1 MRIVQISPI
10 KLLGLISV
18 AMIFQV
24 PSSVASEAS
33 HDKKH
38 INVWHTFVVNSPEEE
53 ILARAI
59 ESFEM
64 ANPDIEV
71 EATRIPY
78 HQNLQQFI
86 NSSQG
91 GEAPDVIRL
100 SDTELAKIGHITVE
114 GLPVLEDLRPH
125 LTPNQRKRF
134 ESRSVA
140 AMRYGDPLYAI
151 PTSQGS
157 LSLLYNKALFDA
169 AGLEYPRDD
178 WTTEE
183 FLQAAKALTDGEV
196 MGLSVPL
203 IWSYWFIPFMT
214 GFGGSL
220 FDEHDDAVFASQ
232 ESATAV
238 DWFLDLER
246 KHHVVAPGTRLESM
260 STLFATKNAA
270 MVFDGSWSVGSYLD
284 ADIDLGQ
291 AVMPLVS
298 ETGKRMVPLLSYF
311 GWAISKQSDAKVASV
326 KLALWLT
333 STEVQKEFAL
343 ETYMVP
349 TDTSLTLDT
358 DIAADPLLAGFLR
371 QTAHG
376 TTVPTTKAANLV
388 FEQLDTALEMTYTGV
403 MDAGEALEAADKT
416 LEEILRQ

>member
-1 MRIVQISPI
+1 MPNS
-10 KLLGLISV
+10 
-18 AMIFQV
+18 F
-24 PSSVASEAS
+24 ASEPAYN
-33 HDKKH
+33 KKH
-38 INVWHTFVVNSPEEE
+38 IEVWHTFVVNSPEEE

-59 ESFEM
+59 ESFET
-64 ANPDIEV
+64 ANPDIDV

-100 SDTELAKIGHITVE
+100 SDTELARIGHITVE

-125 LTPNQRKRF
+125 LTPIQRKRF
-134 ESRSVA
+134 ESLAVA

-151 PTSQGS
+151 PATQGS
-157 LSLLYNKALFDA
+157 VSLLYNKALFDA

-178 WTTEE
+178 WTTDE
-183 FLQAAKALTDGEV
+183 FLHAAKALTDGDV

-220 FDEHDDAVFASQ
+220 FDEHGDAVFASQ
-232 ESATAV
+232 ETATAV

-246 KHHVVAPGTRLESM
+246 KHHVVAPGTGLESL
-260 STLFATKNAA
+260 STQFATNTAG
-270 MVFDGSWSVGSYLD
+270 MVIDGSWSVNFYLD
-284 ADIDLGQ
+284 ANIELGQ

-333 STEVQKEFAL
+333 STDVQKEFAI
-343 ETYMVP
+343 ETYMLP
-349 TDTSLTLDT
+349 TDTSLAVDT
-358 DIAADPLLAGFLR
+358 DITADPLLAGFLR

-376 TTVPTTKAANLV
+376 KTVPTTKAANLV

-403 MDAGEALEAADKT
+403 MDAGEALEAADET
-416 LEEILRQ
+416 LEEVLRQ